1 MSPEER
7 RLHKKQEIM
16 DIVQAELDFNGA
28 HYQDDRESREKTFLD
43 IHQSSVVESGVMKED
58 ELRRL
63 KKLDDLN
70 KASFGTNTQ
79 AMQEK
84 ISEELFEKENKRI
97 ERRHRTSIAKM
108 FFENDPNEMIR
119 EFKKIYKLELE
130 ENPERYTIKKT

>member
-1 MSPEER
+1 
-7 RLHKKQEIM
+7 
-16 DIVQAELDFNGA
+16 
-28 HYQDDRESREKTFLD
+28 
-43 IHQSSVVESGVMKED
+43 
-58 ELRRL
+58 
-63 KKLDDLN
+63 
-70 KASFGTNTQ
+70 
-79 AMQEK
+79 MQEK